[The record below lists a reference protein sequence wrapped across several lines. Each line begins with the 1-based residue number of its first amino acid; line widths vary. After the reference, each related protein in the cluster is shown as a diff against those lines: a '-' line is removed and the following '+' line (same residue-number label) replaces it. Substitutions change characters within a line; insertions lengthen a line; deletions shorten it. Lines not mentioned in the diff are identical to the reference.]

1 MPFPLSV
8 LDVSPVTSG
17 STSSQALRN
26 TVDLA
31 RFVDQR
37 GYMRYWLAE
46 HHNSAG
52 IASTTPEI
60 MIAQVARETQHIR
73 VGSGGVMLPNHS
85 PLKVA
90 ESFKLLEAL
99 YPERIDLGI
108 GRAPGTDTVTALALR
123 RSQENLSAEDFPQ
136 ELMNLQ
142 AFGSGVFPTN
152 HPFKSVN
159 AYPMDV
165 KLPPIW
171 LLGSSGYSSQLAA
184 MLGTGFSFAHHIN
197 AESAA
202 QAMQIYRERFE
213 PSPQFPQPHAIL
225 AASVICADTDEQAEE
240 LALSVMFVFFGLHIG
255 RVSGALPSPEEV
267 NAYPMND
274 YERKLFQSIRSRHIV
289 GSPSTVRAEL
299 NILIEKTQADEL
311 MALTIVH
318 DQAARLHSYDLLAEA
333 FELAPMKQLAV

>member
-1 MPFPLSV
+1 MAFPLSV

-26 TVDLA
+26 TLDLA

-37 GYMRYWLAE
+37 GYKRYWLAE
-46 HHNSAG
+46 HHNSPG

-60 MIAQVARETQHIR
+60 MVAQVARETEHIR

-99 YPERIDLGI
+99 YPGRIDLGI
-108 GRAPGTDTVTALALR
+108 GRAPGTDTMTALALR
-123 RSQENLSAEDFPQ
+123 RSEENLSAEDFPQ
-136 ELMNLQ
+136 ELMKLR
-142 AFGSGVFPTN
+142 AFAAGTFPSD
-152 HPFKSVN
+152 HPFRKVN

-197 AESAA
+197 ADAA
-202 QAMQIYRERFE
+202 VQAMRVYRERFE
-213 PSPQFPQPHAIL
+213 PSPEFPQPHAIL
-225 AASVICADTDEQAEE
+225 AASVICADSDEQAEE
-240 LALSVMFVFFGLHIG
+240 LALSIAFVFFSLHTG
-255 RVSGALPSPEEV
+255 RVSGGLPSPEEV
-267 NAYPMND
+267 MAYPMND
-274 YERKLFQSIRSRHIV
+274 HERKLFQSILARQIA
-289 GSPSTVRAEL
+289 GSPVTVRAKL
-299 NILIEKTQADEL
+299 DTLIEQTQADEL
-311 MALTIVH
+311 MILTVVH
-318 DQAARLHSYDLLAEA
+318 DHAARLRSYDLLAKA
-333 FELAPMKQLAV
+333 FELEPVDKVAV

>member
-1 MPFPLSV
+1 MAFPLSV

-26 TVDLA
+26 TLDLA

-37 GYMRYWLAE
+37 GYKRYWLAE
-46 HHNSAG
+46 HHNSPG

-60 MIAQVARETQHIR
+60 MIGQVANVTQNMR

-99 YPERIDLGI
+99 YPGRIDLGI
-108 GRAPGTDTVTALALR
+108 GRAPGTDTITALALR
-123 RSQENLSAEDFPQ
+123 RSEENLSAEDFPQ
-136 ELMNLQ
+136 ELMKLQ
-142 AFGSGVFPTN
+142 AFAAGTFPPD
-152 HPFKSVN
+152 HPFKTVN

-184 MLGTGFSFAHHIN
+184 MLGTGFAFAHHIN
-197 AESAA
+197 PDPAV
-202 QAMQIYRERFE
+202 QAMRVYRERFE
-213 PSPQFPQPHAIL
+213 PSLEFPQPHAIL

-240 LALSVMFVFFGLHIG
+240 LALSITFAFFGLHIG

-267 NAYPMND
+267 ANYSMSD
-274 YERKLFQSIRSRHIV
+274 YERKIFESIRSRHII
-289 GSPSTVRAEL
+289 GSPATVRAEL
-299 NILIEKTQADEL
+299 NTLIEQTQADEL
-311 MALTIVH
+311 MVMTIVYDH
-318 DQAARLHSYDLLAEA
+318 AARLHSYDLLAEA
-333 FELAPMKQLAV
+333 FELERANKLAV

>member
-1 MPFPLSV
+1 MAFPLSV

-26 TVDLA
+26 TLDLA

-37 GYMRYWLAE
+37 GYKRYWLAE

-60 MIAQVARETQHIR
+60 MVAQVARETEHIR

-99 YPERIDLGI
+99 YPGRIDLGI
-108 GRAPGTDTVTALALR
+108 GRAPGTDTMTALALR
-123 RSQENLSAEDFPQ
+123 RSEENLSVEDFPQ
-136 ELMNLQ
+136 ELMKLR
-142 AFGSGVFPTN
+142 AFAAGTFPSD
-152 HPFKSVN
+152 HPFRKVN

-197 AESAA
+197 ADAA
-202 QAMQIYRERFE
+202 VQAMRVYRERFE
-213 PSPQFPQPHAIL
+213 PSPEFPQPHAIL
-225 AASVICADTDEQAEE
+225 AASVICADSDEQAEE
-240 LALSVMFVFFGLHIG
+240 LALSIAFVFFSLHTG
-255 RVSGALPSPEEV
+255 RVSGGLPSPEEV
-267 NAYPMND
+267 MAYPMND
-274 YERKLFQSIRSRHIV
+274 HERKLFQSIHARHIA
-289 GSPSTVRAEL
+289 GSPAAVRAQL
-299 NILIEKTQADEL
+299 DTLIEQTQADEL
-311 MALTIVH
+311 MILTVVH
-318 DQAARLHSYDLLAEA
+318 DHAARLHSYDLLAKA
-333 FELAPMKQLAV
+333 FELEPVDKVAV

>member
-1 MPFPLSV
+1 MAFPLSV

-26 TVDLA
+26 TLDLA

-37 GYMRYWLAE
+37 GYIRYWLAE
-46 HHNSAG
+46 HHNSPG

-60 MIAQVARETQHIR
+60 MIGQVARETRNIR

-99 YPERIDLGI
+99 YPDRIDLGI
-108 GRAPGTDTVTALALR
+108 GRAPGTDSMTALALR

-136 ELMNLQ
+136 ELMKLQ
-142 AFGSGVFPTN
+142 AFAADAFPSD
-152 HPFKSVN
+152 HPFKTVN

-171 LLGSSGYSSQLAA
+171 LLGSSGFSSQLAA

-197 AESAA
+197 AESAV
-202 QAMQIYRERFE
+202 QAMTMYRERFE
-213 PSPQFPQPHAIL
+213 PSPEFPQPHAIL
-225 AASVICADTDEQAEE
+225 AASVICADTDEDAEE
-240 LALSVMFVFFGLHIG
+240 LALSVMFAFFSLRIG
-255 RVSGALPSPEEV
+255 RMSGGLLSPEEV
-267 NAYPMND
+267 TAYPMSD
-274 YERKLFQSIRSRHIV
+274 YEIKLFQVVRSNHIV
-289 GSPSTVRAEL
+289 GSPATVRAAL
-299 NILIEKTQADEL
+299 NPLIEQTQADEL
-311 MALTIVH
+311 MVLTIVH
-318 DQAARLHSYDLLAEA
+318 DHAARLHSYDLLAEA
-333 FELAPMKQLAV
+333 FELEPVDRLAV